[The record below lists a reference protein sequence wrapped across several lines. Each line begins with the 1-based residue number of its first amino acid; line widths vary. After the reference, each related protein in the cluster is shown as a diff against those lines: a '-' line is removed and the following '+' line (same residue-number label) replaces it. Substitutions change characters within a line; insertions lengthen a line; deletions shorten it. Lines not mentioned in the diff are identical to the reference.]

1 MVVEGEVLNDFSGFV
16 GILIAE
22 FAASGAINLGFKM
35 KEDMIRRQKLVAVVV
50 RDFYKKFY
58 NSLGRVPNHCSSS
71 IEGEVLNDFLRFVG
85 VFITKFSASD
95 AVNFVLKMKGNIII
109 KNLDLEPT
117 IDAIRR
123 DFLESSDSTILRKS
137 LRCWF
142 GSSDQNPWIAS
153 VLHQQDGVGSKR
165 YHVVPYREL
174 DGILVALVARFGV
187 VSKSADRI
195 LVSHG
200 G

>member
-1 MVVEGEVLNDFSGFV
+1 MLRIEIFQDVV
-16 GILIAE
+16 GI
-22 FAASGAINLGFKM
+22 SGYHYGVLRSF
-35 KEDMIRRQKLVAVVV
+35 LVK
-50 RDFYKKFY
+50 R
-58 NSLGRVPNHCSSS
+58 
-71 IEGEVLNDFLRFVG
+71 
-85 VFITKFSASD
+85 
-95 AVNFVLKMKGNIII
+95 I
-109 KNLDLEPT
+109 KQG
-117 IDAIRR
+117 IGW
-123 DFLESSDSTILRKS
+123 SSDSIILRKS

-153 VLHQQDGVGSKR
+153 VLHQPDGVGSKR

-187 VSKSADRI
+187 LSKSADRI